1 MEEKRKAGRPKKVV
15 EKQINEIDEVVNYW
29 RQIVA
34 SKDEIIEDLEE
45 MLDKSYKEQ
54 EEMIDEINKF
64 LHASQDGFEGIENS
78 TGKITYNDVLYHI
91 HFFARS
97 IQHKF
102 GSSTEE

>member
-1 MEEKRKAGRPKKVV
+1 MEKGKPGRPKKEV
-15 EKQINEIDEVVNYW
+15 KPTINEVDEIVNYW
-29 RQIVA
+29 QNIVS
-34 SKDEIIEDLEE
+34 SKDEIIEDLEQ
-45 MLDKSYKEQ
+45 MLDKAYKEQ

-64 LHASQDGFEGIENS
+64 LHASQDGFEGIQNS
-78 TGKITYNDVLYHI
+78 TGEITYNDVMYHI